1 MNVKTTTSDNTALT
15 IMQRLLIKVGLRED
29 YCWADF
35 MLFIK
40 LYPTMAAKFIGC
52 LLILMTL
59 FLVTVSTVTYAAVKM
74 DYHAMG
80 EYVSESID
88 ELKAVPKQEVL
99 PVPQPKEVGLTRAD
113 LLEILGKQNAYME
126 SKSREFEKTAD
137 LALRLN
143 TALEKTLDLA
153 KQLESKNKT
162 LSDQIDDLESERLE
176 LIAKVK
182 ALERRQVEDK
192 KTIAKLKQA
201 EQKLLSDVFN

>member
-1 MNVKTTTSDNTALT
+1 
-15 IMQRLLIKVGLRED
+15 MQRLLIKVGLRED

-35 MLFIK
+35 MLYIK

-52 LLILMTL
+52 ILILMTL

-80 EYVSESID
+80 EYLSESID
-88 ELKAVPKQEVL
+88 ELKTVPKQEPL
-99 PVPQPKEVGLTRAD
+99 PVPLPQPKEVGLTKAD
-113 LLEILGKQNAYME
+113 LLEILSNQNAFME

-182 ALERRQVEDK
+182 ALERRQIEDK
-192 KTIAKLKQA
+192 RTIAKLKQA